1 MTAAP
6 HDGRGLLVSPIVQ
19 ESMADMTVI
28 QQVWQFFLSGLT
40 TGGTY
45 ALIALGF
52 SLVYNATGVIN
63 FAQGEFVMLGGMI
76 TAASIAAWH
85 LPLWLAALVGIAI
98 TTLVGIMLDR
108 TAIRPARNSSPVVLI
123 IITVGASIFIRG
135 LASIIWGPDE
145 RPVPAFS
152 GETPINIFGASI
164 TPQSLW
170 VLGATVVTA
179 LAMWLIFEYTIIGKA
194 MRACAINAKS
204 AQLCGIELSRMV
216 SWSFALAA
224 GIGAVAGIV
233 LAPITMTQY
242 NVGTMLGLK
251 GFCAAMLGGLGNGIG
266 AIAGGLILGV
276 LEALGAG
283 LISSQYKD
291 AIAFII
297 LIAILLLR
305 PSGILGVSEERKD

>member
-1 MTAAP
+1 MS
-6 HDGRGLLVSPIVQ
+6 L
-19 ESMADMTVI
+19 E
-28 QQVWQFFLSGLT
+28 QQIWQYCLSGLT
-40 TGGTY
+40 TGGVY

-76 TAASIAAWH
+76 TAAAMVGWG
-85 LPLWLAALVGIAI
+85 LPLWLAALIGLAI
-98 TTLVGIMLDR
+98 TTAVGVLLDR
-108 TAIRPARNSSPVVLI
+108 AAIRPARNASVVVLI

-135 LASIIWGPDE
+135 VARIIWGPNE
-145 RPVPAFS
+145 RPLPAFS
-152 GETPINIFGASI
+152 GETPIVVLGATI

-179 LAMWLIFEYTIIGKA
+179 LVMYLVFEYTVVGKA
-194 MRACAINAKS
+194 MRACAINPHA

-224 GIGAVAGIV
+224 AAGAVAGIV

-242 NVGTMLGLK
+242 TIGTMLGLK
-251 GFCAAMLGGLGNGIG
+251 GFCAAMLGGLGNSLG
-266 AIAGGLILGV
+266 AIAGGLVLGV

-291 AIAFII
+291 AIAFVVLII
-297 LIAILLLR
+297 VLLLR
-305 PSGILGVSEERKD
+305 PAGILGGRRGGAD

>member
-1 MTAAP
+1 MT
-6 HDGRGLLVSPIVQ
+6 LL
-19 ESMADMTVI
+19 E
-28 QQVWQFFLSGLT
+28 QVWQFILSGMT

-63 FAQGEFVMLGGMI
+63 FAQGEFVMLGGMV
-76 TAASIAAWH
+76 TAASMTAWG
-85 LPLWLAALVGIAI
+85 LPLWLAALVGIAV
-98 TTLVGIMLDR
+98 TTVVGVILDR
-108 TAIRPARNSSPVVLI
+108 AAIRPARNASVVVLI
-123 IITVGASIFIRG
+123 IITVGASIFLRG

-152 GETPINIFGASI
+152 GNAPIAVLGASI

-170 VLGATVVTA
+170 VMGATLVTA
-179 LAMWLIFEYTIIGKA
+179 VAMWVIFEYTVVGKA
-194 MRACAINAKS
+194 MRACAINAHA
-204 AQLCGIELSRMV
+204 AQLCGIELSRMI

-224 GIGAVAGIV
+224 AIGAIAGIV

-251 GFCAAMLGGLGNGIG
+251 GFCAAILGGLGNGLG
-266 AIAGGLILGV
+266 AIVGGLVLGV

-283 LISSQYKD
+283 LVSSQYKD
-291 AIAFII
+291 AIAFVV
-297 LIAILLLR
+297 LIAVLLIR
-305 PSGILGVSEERKD
+305 PSGILGGDTGGED

>member
-1 MTAAP
+1 MT
-6 HDGRGLLVSPIVQ
+6 
-19 ESMADMTVI
+19 TV
-28 QQVWQFFLSGLT
+28 QVWQFFLSGLT

-63 FAQGEFVMLGGMI
+63 FAQGEFVMLGGII
-76 TAASIAAWH
+76 TAAAMAAWG
-85 LPLWLAALVGIAI
+85 LPLWLAALVAVAI
-98 TTLVGIMLDR
+98 TTIVGLILDR
-108 TAIRPARNSSPVVLI
+108 AAIRPARHSSPVVLI

-145 RPVPAFS
+145 RPLPAFS
-152 GETPINIFGASI
+152 GDTPIVIFGATI

-170 VLGATVVTA
+170 VLGATLVTA
-179 LAMWLIFEYTIIGKA
+179 LIMWAVFEYTIVGKA
-194 MRACAINAKS
+194 MRACAINPPA

-224 GIGAVAGIV
+224 AIGAIAGIV
-233 LAPITMTQY
+233 LAPVTMAQY

-251 GFCAAMLGGLGNGIG
+251 GFCAAILGGLGNGLGSI
-266 AIAGGLILGV
+266 IGGLVLGV
-276 LEALGAG
+276 LESLGAG

-291 AIAFII
+291 AIAFIV
-297 LIAILLLR
+297 LIAMLLIR
-305 PSGILGVSEERKD
+305 PSGILGREGGDD

>member
-1 MTAAP
+1 MEITA
-6 HDGRGLLVSPIVQ
+6 V
-19 ESMADMTVI
+19 
-28 QQVWQFFLSGLT
+28 QVWQFILSGLT

-76 TAASIAAWH
+76 TAGAMSAWG
-85 LPLWLAALVGIAI
+85 LPLWLAAAVAIVG
-98 TTLVGIMLDR
+98 TTLVGLALDR
-108 TAIRPARNSSPVVLI
+108 AAIRPARNASIVVLI
-123 IITVGASIFIRG
+123 IITVGASIFMRG
-135 LASIIWGPDE
+135 VASIIWGPDE

-152 GETPINIFGASI
+152 GEAPIGLWGASI

-170 VLGATVVTA
+170 VLGATLVTA
-179 LAMWLIFEYTIIGKA
+179 LTMWLVFEYTVVGKA
-194 MRACAINAKS
+194 MRACAINPAA
-204 AQLCGIELSRMV
+204 AQLCGIELSRMI

-242 NVGTMLGLK
+242 NIGTMLGLK
-251 GFCAAMLGGLGNGIG
+251 GFCAAMLGGLGNGLGGIV
-266 AIAGGLILGV
+266 GGLLLGV

-291 AIAFII
+291 AIAFVV
-297 LIAILLLR
+297 LIAVLLIR
-305 PSGILGVSEERKD
+305 PSGLMGGGEEVEL

>member
-1 MTAAP
+1 MT
-6 HDGRGLLVSPIVQ
+6 LL
-19 ESMADMTVI
+19 E
-28 QQVWQFFLSGLT
+28 QVWQFILSGMT

-63 FAQGEFVMLGGMI
+63 FAQGEFVMLGGMV
-76 TAASIAAWH
+76 TAASMTAWG
-85 LPLWLAALVGIAI
+85 LPLWLAALVGIAV
-98 TTLVGIMLDR
+98 TTVVGVILDR
-108 TAIRPARNSSPVVLI
+108 AAIRPARNASVVVLI
-123 IITVGASIFIRG
+123 IITVGASIFLRG

-152 GETPINIFGASI
+152 GNAPIAVLGASI

-170 VLGATVVTA
+170 VMGATLVTA
-179 LAMWLIFEYTIIGKA
+179 IAMWVIFEHTVVGKA
-194 MRACAINAKS
+194 MRACAINAHA

-224 GIGAVAGIV
+224 AIGAIAGIV

-251 GFCAAMLGGLGNGIG
+251 GFCAAMLGGLGNGLG
-266 AIAGGLILGV
+266 AIVGGLVLGV

-283 LISSQYKD
+283 LVSSQYKD
-291 AIAFII
+291 AIAFIV
-297 LIAILLLR
+297 LIAVLLIR
-305 PSGILGVSEERKD
+305 PSGILGGDTGGED